1 EAAAAPMP
9 LEAPV
14 MTTDFCTVDMWH
26 NLASGSRSA
35 WPDWAACDAR
45 KSVRSRPPQTSR
57 VRGAI
62 QAPDQGGWSMSQFLF
77 VYRGGQRADSPAEGE
92 RVMQKW
98 VAWME
103 DLGKKGFLKDRGQP
117 LEQTGKVVRG
127 KDKVVTDG
135 PYAESKD
142 IVGGYTL
149 VEAKDISQA

>member
-1 EAAAAPMP
+1 
-9 LEAPV
+9 
-14 MTTDFCTVDMWH
+14 
-26 NLASGSRSA
+26 
-35 WPDWAACDAR
+35 
-45 KSVRSRPPQTSR
+45 
-57 VRGAI
+57 
-62 QAPDQGGWSMSQFLF
+62 MSQFLF

-117 LEQTGKVVRG
+117 LEQTGKVVRNNG

-149 VEAKDISQA
+149 VEAKDLSQAAELSKGCPIFEAGGLVEVRPIMEM